1 MKAIYLSSIDPNY
14 SRSGVYFEGD
24 KGSKEFVRVPRSK
37 LEFLKLISKISSE
50 NSVDSTV
57 LVVMSPNHILV
68 AWLKI
73 FSKFQVVLDAGW
85 PLSDSIPNGTFLTRA
100 TRNLKNY
107 TVDYISFK
115 LANKIILES
124 NEQLDFV
131 SEKFSIHK
139 SKLHQ
144 LFTGFNESA
153 YEKSQKEIIPLE
165 CIELESSES
174 RFILFRGKVNP
185 ESGIELILE
194 AATALETE
202 MKFVIVTNRVFTK
215 IAKNTTLISRYL
227 SEPEL
232 LWLYRNATAVL
243 GQISNQD
250 RLARTIP
257 HKLFEAAYFSKCYL
271 SPSSK
276 GLLNFLSPSQF
287 ISVDEI
293 SLAGLMSSIRL
304 AVSDES
310 LRSQCE
316 ELAKMAYSASASQ
329 TILSD
334 RFRKI
339 IESF

>member
-1 MKAIYLSSIDPNY
+1 MKAIYLSAIDPNY

-24 KGSKEFVRVPRSK
+24 RGDKEFIKVPRSK

-50 NSVDSTV
+50 NSVQTTV
-57 LVVMSPNHILV
+57 LVVMSPNHIIV
-68 AWLKI
+68 AWLKL
-73 FSKFQVVLDAGW
+73 FTKFQVVLDAGW
-85 PLSDSIPNGTFLTRA
+85 PLSDSIPNGKYLSRA
-100 TRNLKNY
+100 TQNLKNY
-107 TVDYISFK
+107 IIDYISFK
-115 LANKIILES
+115 LADKIVLES

-131 SEKFSIHK
+131 SKKFSIHK
-139 SKLHQ
+139 NKLHR

-153 YEKSQKEIIPLE
+153 YEKSPEEITPLE
-165 CIELESSES
+165 CIELQRTES

-194 AATALETE
+194 VASALETE

-215 IAKNTTLISRYL
+215 IANNTTVISRYL

-271 SPSSK
+271 SPSST

-293 SLAGLMSSIRL
+293 SINGLMSSIRL
-304 AVSDES
+304 AVSDVK

-339 IESF
+339 IESS